1 MGAAEKLEQA
11 HHVAH
16 SGGHGGS
23 DPLSMRVGITMAI
36 LGVILAFS
44 AAKVGG
50 ERTEL
55 VQALVDQQHANANYQ
70 AQDIKHRMAM
80 LSLQNIHTE
89 AKPGANNATDMLAM
103 ANAADRYL
111 GEETVAHQW
120 VDAFDPMIEA
130 LAESQEH
137 YERAQLAAEFGIV
150 IASIAL
156 LLKRREPWFL
166 AMALGVLAVVLLAM
180 TWNHTRH
187 EVHDAKG
194 KIDTA
199 ETAFD
204 ELRGKNKTTDADKA
218 LVEDVRREY
227 GALSGSGAPPTT
239 PAPPTPSR

>member
-1 MGAAEKLEQA
+1 MGAAETLEKA
-11 HHVAH
+11 HHVGH
-16 SGGHGGS
+16 SGHDH

-70 AQDIKHRMAM
+70 AQDIKHRVAI
-80 LSLQNIHTE
+80 LSLQNLHAE
-89 AKPGANNATDMLAM
+89 LEPGKANAKDMLGM
-103 ANAADRYL
+103 AGSAERYVKEAA
-111 GEETVAHQW
+111 VAKSW

-130 LAESQEH
+130 ISESQEH

-166 AMALGVLAVVLLAM
+166 AMALGLLSVALLAM
-180 TWNHTRH
+180 TYHHTH
-187 EVHDAKG
+187 DTVHDAKA
-194 KIDTA
+194 KIDVA
-199 ETAFD
+199 ETSFD
-204 ELRGKNKTTDADKA
+204 ELRAANKTNEADQA
-218 LVEDVRREY
+218 LVDEVKRMY
-227 GALSGSGAPPTT
+227 GSGAPAT
-239 PAPPTPSR
+239 PPTDPLPTR